1 MNLKEVITD
10 KIYNAPLSEL
20 PTENKCIITA
30 FNPHSYIIAKKD
42 KLFKEALLSSDVLIP
57 DGIGIVLA
65 TKYLN
70 SKAIK
75 KIAGA
80 DIHQYLLA
88 QANIKGQAVFYLG
101 ATEKTL
107 KGIQKK
113 VQQEYPLIRVGSYC
127 PPFSSILSKKE
138 SHKIVKEIDKF
149 KPDILF
155 VGMTAPK
162 QELWV
167 AQHKDRI
174 NVQVIAS
181 IGAAFDFYA
190 GTVKRPGP
198 FWIKL
203 GLEWFIRLLGEP
215 KRLWKRN
222 FISTPLFMWDLL
234 KEKFI

>member
-1 MNLKEVITD
+1 MNLKEVITQ
-10 KIYNAPLSEL
+10 KIYIAPLSEL
-20 PTENKCIITA
+20 PTENKCIINA

-42 KLFKEALLSSDVLIP
+42 KLFEAALLSSDVLLP

-65 TKYLN
+65 AKFLN
-70 SKAIK
+70 SKSIK

-80 DIHQYLLA
+80 DIHQYLLT
-88 QANIKGQAVFYLG
+88 QANTKRQSVFYLG
-101 ATEKTL
+101 ATENTL
-107 KGIQKK
+107 QGIEKK
-113 VQQEYPLIRVGSYC
+113 VQQEYPSIRVGSYC
-127 PPFSSILSKKE
+127 QPFSSILSKEE
-138 SHKIVKEIDKF
+138 SYKIVNAIDKF

-167 AQHKDRI
+167 HQHKDCI
-174 NVQVIAS
+174 NAQVIAS

-222 FISTPLFMWDLL
+222 FISTPLFLWDLL
-234 KEKFI
+234 KVKLS